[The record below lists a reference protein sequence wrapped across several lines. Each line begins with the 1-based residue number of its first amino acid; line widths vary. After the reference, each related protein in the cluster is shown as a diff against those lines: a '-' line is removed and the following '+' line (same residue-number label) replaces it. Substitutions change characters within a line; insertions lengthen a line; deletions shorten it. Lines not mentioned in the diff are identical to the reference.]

1 MRTPAWVP
9 YAFLTPALLGLGL
22 FRVVP
27 IGIALVGGL
36 FGTSLMGET
45 VFRGLGNYAGLAEDP
60 DFWNS
65 VRVTLTFNLIV
76 NPLQVV
82 ISFMLAMLMAR
93 PGRFVGPLRTAMLLP
108 ITVSIALSSVLWNI
122 LLDPG
127 FGPVNGLLRA
137 LSLPPQPFFRAAHES
152 LASLIALCSWRGT
165 GYWMLFMLAGLGA
178 IPPEVNEAAS
188 IDGANWWQRLRF
200 ITLPLMRRTLAFVLI
215 ADTAVNFL
223 LFAPV
228 YVITNGGPAGSTALL
243 MFEAYRAAF
252 TYLDSGRSL
261 AISSVILVIIAAV
274 ATLEMRLFQ
283 AEDSA

>member
-1 MRTPAWVP
+1 MRIPPWIA
-9 YAFLTPALLGLGL
+9 YAFLAPALAGLLL

-27 IGIALVGGL
+27 IFIALVGSL
-36 FGTSLMGET
+36 FGTSLMGDS
-45 VFRGLGNYAGLAEDP
+45 VFRGLGNYSGLANDP

-82 ISFMLAMLMAR
+82 VAFLLALLMAR
-93 PGRFVGPLRTAMLLP
+93 PGRFVGPLRTALVLP
-108 ITVSIALSSVLWNI
+108 ITVSIALTSVLWNI

-137 LSLPPQPFFRAAHES
+137 LSLPPQPFFRAEHQS
-152 LASLIALCSWRGT
+152 LATLIAVCTWRGA

-188 IDGANWWQRLRF
+188 IDGVKALQRLRF

-261 AISSVILVIIAAV
+261 AISSVILIIIAAV
-274 ATLEMRLFQ
+274 AALEMRFFQ
-283 AEDSA
+283 AQDSA

>member
-1 MRTPAWVP
+1 VRTPAWVP
-9 YAFLTPALLGLGL
+9 YAFLTPALAGLLL

-27 IGIALVGGL
+27 IGIALVGGF
-36 FGTSLMGET
+36 FGSSLMGET
-45 VFRGLGNYAGLAEDP
+45 VFRGVGNYAGLAADP

-65 VRVTLTFNLIV
+65 VRVTLIFNFII
-76 NPLQVV
+76 NPLQVTV
-82 ISFMLAMLMAR
+82 AFLLALLMAK
-93 PGRFVGPLRTAMLLP
+93 PGRFVGTLRTALLLP
-108 ITVSIALSSVLWNI
+108 ITVSIALTSVLWSI

-137 LSLPPQPFFRAAHES
+137 LGMAPQPFFRAEHQS
-152 LASLIALCSWRGT
+152 LASLMAICTWRGA

-188 IDGANWWQRLRF
+188 IDGATGWQRLRH
-200 ITLPLMRRTLAFVLI
+200 ITLPLMRRTLIFVLI

-228 YVITNGGPAGSTALL
+228 YVITNGGPNGSTALL

-252 TYLDSGRSL
+252 TYLDHGRSL
-261 AISSVILVIIAAV
+261 AISSVILLIIAAV
-274 ATLEMRLFQ
+274 AALEMRFFRT
-283 AEDSA
+283 EDSA

>member
-1 MRTPAWVP
+1 VRTPAWVP
-9 YAFLTPALLGLGL
+9 YAFLTPALVGLLL

-27 IGIALVGGL
+27 IGIALVGGF
-36 FGTSLMGET
+36 FGTSLIGDT
-45 VFRGLGNYAGLAEDP
+45 VFRGLDNYVGLAADP

-65 VRVTLTFNLIV
+65 VRVTLIFNAVI

-82 ISFMLAMLMAR
+82 IAFLLALLMAR
-93 PGRFVGPLRTAMLLP
+93 PGRFVGPLRTALVLP
-108 ITVSIALSSVLWNI
+108 ITVSIALTSVLWSI

-137 LSLPPQPFFRAAHES
+137 LSMPPQPFFRAEHQS
-152 LASLIALCSWRGT
+152 LASVIAICTWRGA

-188 IDGANWWQRLRF
+188 IDGASSWQRLRH
-200 ITLPLMRRTLAFVLI
+200 ITLPLMRRTLIFVLI

-223 LFAPV
+223 LFAPI

-261 AISSVILVIIAAV
+261 AISSVILIIIAAV
-274 ATLEMRLFQ
+274 AALEMRFFR
-283 AEDSA
+283 AEDAA

>member
-9 YAFLTPALLGLGL
+9 YAFLAPALAGLLL

-36 FGTSLMGET
+36 FGTSLTGET
-45 VFRGLGNYAGLAEDP
+45 VFRGWGNYAGLAVDP
-60 DFWNS
+60 DFWNA
-65 VRVTLTFNLIV
+65 VRVTLTFNLLI
-76 NPLQVV
+76 NPLQVAV
-82 ISFMLAMLMAR
+82 AFLLALLTAR
-93 PGRFVGPLRTAMLLP
+93 PGRFIGPLRTALVLP
-108 ITVSIALSSVLWNI
+108 ITVSIALTSVLWNI

-127 FGPVNGLLRA
+127 FGPVDGLLRA
-137 LSLPPQPFFRAAHES
+137 LGLPPQPFFRAEGQS
-152 LASLIALCSWRGT
+152 LASLIAVCTWRGA

-178 IPPEVNEAAS
+178 IPAAVHEAAS
-188 IDGANWWQRLRF
+188 IDGAGFWQRLRW
-200 ITLPLMRRTLAFVLI
+200 ITLPLMKRTLAFVLI

-228 YVITNGGPAGSTALL
+228 YVITNGGPNGSTALL

-261 AISSVILVIIAAV
+261 AISSVILVIIALVAAV
-274 ATLEMRLFQ
+274 EMRLFQ
-283 AEDSA
+283 AEEGA

>member
-9 YAFLTPALLGLGL
+9 YAFLAPALAGLLL

-27 IGIALVGGL
+27 IGIALIGGL
-36 FGTSLMGET
+36 FGTSLMGESE
-45 VFRGLGNYAGLAEDP
+45 FRGLANYAGLAADP
-60 DFWNS
+60 DFWSS
-65 VRVTLTFNLIV
+65 VRVTLAFNLII
-76 NPLQVV
+76 NPLQVLV
-82 ISFMLAMLMAR
+82 AFLLALLMAK
-93 PGRFVGPLRTAMLLP
+93 PGRMVGPLRTALLLP
-108 ITVSIALSSVLWNI
+108 ITVSIALTSVLWNI

-127 FGPVNGLLRA
+127 FGPVNGLLRS
-137 LSLPPQPFFRAAHES
+137 LGLPPQPFFRADHEA
-152 LASLIALCSWRGT
+152 LASLMAMCTWRGA

-188 IDGANWWQRLRF
+188 IDGANALQRLRH

-228 YVITNGGPAGSTALL
+228 YIITNGGPNGSTALL

-252 TYLDSGRSL
+252 TYLDGGRSL

-274 ATLEMRLFQ
+274 ATLEMRLFRT
-283 AEDSA
+283 EDPA

>member
-1 MRTPAWVP
+1 VA
-9 YAFLTPALLGLGL
+9 
-22 FRVVP
+22 P
-27 IGIALVGGL
+27 IGIALIGGL
-36 FGTSLMGET
+36 FGANLMGET
-45 VFRGLGNYAGLAEDP
+45 MFRGLGNYSALAADP

-65 VRVTLTFNLIV
+65 VRVTLTFNLII
-76 NPLQVV
+76 NPLQVAV
-82 ISFMLAMLMAR
+82 AFLLALLTAR
-93 PGRFVGPLRTAMLLP
+93 PGRFVSPLRTALVLP
-108 ITVSIALSSVLWNI
+108 ITVSIALTSVLWNI

-137 LSLPPQPFFRAAHES
+137 LSLPPQPFFRAES
-152 LASLIALCSWRGT
+152 QSLPSLIAICTWRGA

-188 IDGANWWQRLRF
+188 IDGATGLQRLRH
-200 ITLPLMRRTLAFVLI
+200 ITLPLMRRTLVFVLI

-228 YVITNGGPAGSTALL
+228 YVITNGGPNGSTALL

-252 TYLDSGRSL
+252 TYLDQGRSL

-274 ATLEMRLFQ
+274 AVLEIRFFREEAL
-283 AEDSA
+283 

>member
-9 YAFLTPALLGLGL
+9 YAFLAPALAGLLL

-27 IGIALVGGL
+27 IGIALAGGL
-36 FGTSLMGET
+36 FGTSLTGDT
-45 VFRGLGNYAGLAEDP
+45 VFRGLGNYAGLVDDP

-65 VRVTLTFNLIV
+65 VRVTLTFNLII
-76 NPLQVV
+76 NPFQVTV
-82 ISFMLAMLMAR
+82 AFLLALLMVK
-93 PGRFVGPLRTAMLLP
+93 PGRFVGPLRASLVLP
-108 ITVSIALSSVLWNI
+108 ITVSISLTSVLWNI

-137 LSLPPQPFFRAAHES
+137 LGLPPQPFFRAAHES
-152 LASLIALCSWRGT
+152 LASLIAICTWRGA

-178 IPPEVNEAAS
+178 IPASVHEAAS
-188 IDGANWWQRLRF
+188 IDGASGWQRLRF
-200 ITLPLMRRTLAFVLI
+200 ITLPLMRRTLVFVLI

-228 YVITNGGPAGSTALL
+228 YVITNGGPDGSTSLL

-252 TYLDSGRSL
+252 TFLDSGRSL
-261 AISSVILVIIAAV
+261 AISSVILVIIGAV
-274 ATLEMRLFQ
+274 AALEIRFFR
-283 AEDSA
+283 AEEGT

>member
-9 YAFLTPALLGLGL
+9 FAFLAPALAGLAL
-22 FRVVP
+22 FRAAP

-36 FGTSLMGET
+36 FGASLMGDT
-45 VFRGLGNYAGLAEDP
+45 VFRGWDNYAHLAADP
-60 DFWNS
+60 DFWGS
-65 VRVTLTFNLIV
+65 VRVTLLFNLVV

-82 ISFMLAMLMAR
+82 LSFLLALLMAR
-93 PGRFVGPLRTAMLLP
+93 PGPGVGALRTALLLP
-108 ITVSIALSSVLWNI
+108 ITVSVSLTSVLWNI

-137 LSLPPQPFFRAAHES
+137 LSLPAQPFFRSEAQA
-152 LASLIALCSWRGT
+152 LPTLIAVCTWRGV
-165 GYWMLFMLAGLGA
+165 GYWMLFMLSGLAA
-178 IPPEVNEAAS
+178 IPAEVNEAAS
-188 IDGANWWQRLRF
+188 LDGAGPWQRLVHV
-200 ITLPLMRRTLAFVLI
+200 TLPLMRRTLAFVLV

-228 YVITNGGPAGSTALL
+228 YVITNGGPNGSTALL

-261 AISSVILVIIAAV
+261 AISTVILVIV
-274 ATLEMRLFQ
+274 ALVALFEMRLLRSEE
-283 AEDSA
+283 A

>member
-1 MRTPAWVP
+1 MRPSAWVP
-9 YAFLTPALLGLGL
+9 YAFLAPALAGLLL

-36 FGTSLMGET
+36 FGTSLTGDT
-45 VFRGLGNYAGLAEDP
+45 VFRGLGNYAGLVSDP

-65 VRVTLTFNLIV
+65 VRVTLEFNLII
-76 NPLQVV
+76 NPFQVCV
-82 ISFMLAMLMAR
+82 AFLLAMLMVK
-93 PGRFVGPLRTAMLLP
+93 PGRFVGPLRAALVLP
-108 ITVSIALSSVLWNI
+108 ITVSISLTSVLWNI

-137 LSLPPQPFFRAAHES
+137 IGLPPQPFFRAAGEA
-152 LASLIALCSWRGT
+152 LPSLIAICTWRGA

-178 IPPEVNEAAS
+178 IPASVHEAAS
-188 IDGANWWQRLRF
+188 IDGASWGQRLRY
-200 ITLPLMRRTLAFVLI
+200 ITIPLMKRTLVFVLI

-228 YVITNGGPAGSTALL
+228 YVITNGGPEGSTSLL

-252 TYLDSGRSL
+252 TFLDSGRSL
-261 AISSVILVIIAAV
+261 AISSVILVIIGLVAA
-274 ATLEMRLFQ
+274 LEIRFFQ
-283 AEDSA
+283 AEEGA